1 MGSERLSHLV
11 VKEDNVKTSDEFIRI
26 EELRKTFKGR
36 ESAFEV
42 LKGVNLTV
50 ERGMIAG
57 IVGFS
62 GAGKTTLIRC
72 VNRLETPDAGRIIVG
87 ETDVTALSPS
97 APAALTAYRRRVGI
111 IFQQF
116 NLLDSRTVFGN
127 VAFPLELA
135 QWRKKDIKSRVA
147 EILELVGLADKH
159 DAYPGQLSGGQKQRV
174 GIARALANRP
184 DLLLSDEAT
193 SALDPLT
200 SLSILDL
207 LIDINRKLGLTIVL
221 ITHELDVV
229 RYACARVAVLEDGVI
244 AEEGS
249 VRRVFQE
256 PHSETARLF
265 MKINRDLASRDW
277 QDGSGI

>member
-11 VKEDNVKTSDEFIRI
+11 VKEDNVKMSDEFIRI

-36 ESAFEV
+36 KSDFEV

-72 VNRLETPDAGRIIVG
+72 MNRLETPDAGRIIIG
-87 ETDVTALSPS
+87 GTDVTALSPS

-135 QWRKKDIKSRVA
+135 GWRNADTKARVA

-265 MKINRDLASRDW
+265 MKINRDLAARDW

>member
-26 EELRKTFKGR
+26 EGLRKTFKGR
-36 ESAFEV
+36 GQAFEV
-42 LKGVNLTV
+42 LRGVNLTV
-50 ERGMIAG
+50 GRGDIFG

-72 VNRLETPDAGRIIVG
+72 VNRLETPDAGRILVDG
-87 ETDVTALSPS
+87 TDVTALSPS
-97 APAALTAYRRRVGI
+97 APLALAAYRRRVGI

-135 QWRKKDIKSRVA
+135 LWRKKDIKERVA

-184 DLLLSDEAT
+184 GLLLSDEAT
-193 SALDPLT
+193 SSLDPLT
-200 SLSILDL
+200 SLAILDL
-207 LIDINRKLGLTIVL
+207 LTDINRKLGLTIVL

-229 RYACARVAVLEDGVI
+229 RYACGRVAVLENGVI
-244 AEEGS
+244 AETGS
-249 VRRVFQE
+249 VRGVFQN
-256 PHSETARLF
+256 PLSETARLF
-265 MKINRDLASRDW
+265 IRINRDLASRDW